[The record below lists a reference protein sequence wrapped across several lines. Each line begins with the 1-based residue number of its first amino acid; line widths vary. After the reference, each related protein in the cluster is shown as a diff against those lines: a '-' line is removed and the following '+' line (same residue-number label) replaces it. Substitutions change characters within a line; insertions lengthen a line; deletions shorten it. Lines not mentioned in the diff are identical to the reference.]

1 MEIYDNPSV
10 FSVIALQQENSE
22 IFPSDMH
29 AFQFHSTQPV
39 RQLLRELLGPKS
51 FKNGKLKYIFYVQL
65 CSTKKLFQNLNL
77 KQDPSPF
84 LSLFFF

>member
-51 FKNGKLKYIFYVQL
+51 
-65 CSTKKLFQNLNL
+65 
-77 KQDPSPF
+77 
-84 LSLFFF
+84 